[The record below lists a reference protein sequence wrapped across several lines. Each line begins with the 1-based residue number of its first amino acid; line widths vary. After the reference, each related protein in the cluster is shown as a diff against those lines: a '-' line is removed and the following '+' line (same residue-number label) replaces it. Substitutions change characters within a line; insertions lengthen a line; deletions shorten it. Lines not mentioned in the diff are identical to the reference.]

1 MMTGEPR
8 LRKQEPFWQIWVQ
21 MQQRW
26 VVCLKHVF
34 IAQFSQSPHHCAH
47 QAPHPERPGGS
58 FSEAVSLS
66 GAPR

>member
-34 IAQFSQSPHHCAH
+34 IAQFSQSPRRWAH
-47 QAPHPERPGGS
+47 
-58 FSEAVSLS
+58 
-66 GAPR
+66 